1 MHIQWQKKAGF
12 SAHEGRL
19 RSVSWSER
27 RWGRGWCL
35 LVASGCHEL
44 RVARPD
50 LRRVAGPGAEWVCG
64 VALCVA
70 PAVDSVWYLVS
81 CCEILAKGVEDCPP
95 ALQNTLFLANVPL
108 CLPRACLG
116 KTIVYVYTI
125 LEGKAYLF
133 PYKLTLAVLLKYSS
147 PPSMLQPFQPSL
159 PFFGMHLQAG
169 LVQAPSHR
177 PTPAF

>member
-1 MHIQWQKKAGF
+1 MPRACLGKPIICSLRILNLNGAKKGIF
-12 SAHEGRL
+12 SH
-19 RSVSWSER
+19 
-27 RWGRGWCL
+27 
-35 LVASGCHEL
+35 
-44 RVARPD
+44 

-64 VALCVA
+64 VALCVS

-95 ALQNTLFLANVPL
+95 ALQNTLFLVNVPL

-125 LEGKAYLF
+125 YTGGKAYLF

-177 PTPAF
+177 PMPAF